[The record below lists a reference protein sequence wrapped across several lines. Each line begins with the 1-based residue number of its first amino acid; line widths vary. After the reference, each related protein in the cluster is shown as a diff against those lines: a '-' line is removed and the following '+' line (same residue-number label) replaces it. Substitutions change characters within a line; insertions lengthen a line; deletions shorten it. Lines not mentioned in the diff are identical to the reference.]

1 MVWALFFF
9 VEHLQVREI
18 KYIFVNNLNQN
29 VMLKPIPVQLPEI
42 EITEEYVRNIRTYL
56 CDPNRKPLDSMPGE
70 AELHTNP
77 IRLNHN
83 ILHKI
88 FYFFLGFVD
97 RRYWRGDR
105 NDTFYYL
112 RLLTIKEQPP
122 ISIGFKIACLLFAY
136 AGLSGVV
143 RERLPFFGTTVY
155 FKADFEVC
163 LIIMLAGLYGFYKLY
178 KYKIEDDFW
187 MENHLI
193 KRIRI
198 NGFWPIVSQI
208 NGGYHL

>member
-1 MVWALFFF
+1 
-9 VEHLQVREI
+9 
-18 KYIFVNNLNQN
+18 
-29 VMLKPIPVQLPEI
+29 MLKPIPVQVPEI

-70 AELHTNP
+70 AELHSNP

-88 FYFFLGFVD
+88 FLFFMGFID
-97 RRYWRGDR
+97 RRYLREDR

-122 ISIGFKIACLLFAY
+122 ISIGFKIVCLLFAY
-136 AGLSGVV
+136 AGLSGVLM
-143 RERLPFFGTTVY
+143 ERLPLFGSDVYIKDQMIGLIFFIG
-155 FKADFEVC
+155 
-163 LIIMLAGLYGFYKLY
+163 GLYGFYKIY
-178 KYKIEDDFW
+178 KYKIEHDFW
-187 MENHLI
+187 MENDLI

-198 NGFWPIVSQI
+198 NGFWPIVSRI
-208 NGGYHL
+208 NGGYKL